1 MKRKRHA
8 QILELIQKYDIDT
21 QEMLQ
26 SKLLELGFEV
36 TQATVSRD
44 IKELKLV
51 KTLSDSGSYKYAL
64 PPSMREKSPITTLIS
79 LISES
84 VESIDYAMNT
94 VVIRCHRGMAN
105 AVCAKLDSAS
115 FYNIVGTLAGDD
127 TIFVLFKS
135 EIEATQFVDKLNN
148 LVKSR

>member
-1 MKRKRHA
+1 MKKSRHA
-8 QILELIQKYDIDT
+8 KILELISDNDIDT
-21 QEMLQ
+21 QELLQ
-26 SKLLELGFEV
+26 SKLMSDGFNV

-64 PPSMREKSPITTLIS
+64 PPSLKEKSPMTTLIS

-84 VESIDYAMNT
+84 VETIDAAMNT
-94 VVIRCHRGMAN
+94 VVIKCHNGMAN
-105 AVCAKLDSAS
+105 AVCAKLDNAS
-115 FYNIVGTLAGDD
+115 FTNIVGTLAGDD

-135 EIEATQFVDKLNN
+135 EIEATQFMDRLNS
-148 LVKSR
+148 LIKSR